1 MMVPPDRLLGFAAA
15 AFVLIAIPG
24 PSVMFEISRSIA
36 LGRRAGLATVA
47 GNAAGEMVQAVAV
60 AIGIGSIIQRSDPL
74 FTVVKVIGVGY
85 IILLGVRA
93 IRDRRALSSALDA
106 AVGPRSDRR
115 ILFEGFVVGAT
126 NPKSLVFFAAVLPQF
141 VVVQSGFVAA
151 QLAVLGFVFVL
162 IALLSDSA
170 WVFVAGTAR
179 DWFARSPRRLE
190 VVGGAGGLL
199 MIAVGIRLAFT
210 GRED

>member
-1 MMVPPDRLLGFAAA
+1 VMVPPDRLLGFAAA
-15 AFVLIAIPG
+15 AFVLIVIPG
-24 PSVMFEISRSIA
+24 PSVLFEISRSIA

-60 AIGIGSIIQRSDPL
+60 AIGIGSIIQRSEPL

-106 AVGPRSDRR
+106 AVAPRSDRR